1 MGEPLETWYPPND
14 SYLPCRDGNLGV
26 WGSWFWVWPLS
37 LLTFGP
43 QLSGGNLGRVEANCN
58 VRDKLWEQGQR
69 SELGDTVF
77 IWNLP
82 PLPKF
87 FCMCGSTA
95 VHLHCQG
102 LHPRLWIGLGS
113 ALNRVEAQA
122 SGLARKGSSPHLL
135 IFAIVIINILVIEIK
150 FVFGVH
156 WSLWSLLCMPWG
168 FELDREAPESD
179 PREGAGLLVAICADC
194 QGHRERQVPAATGPT
209 GVG

>member
-14 SYLPCRDGNLGV
+14 SYFPCRDGNLGV

-37 LLTFGP
+37 LLAFGP
-43 QLSGGNLGRVEANCN
+43 LLSGGNLGRVEANCN
-58 VRDKLWEQGQR
+58 VRDKLWGQGQR
-69 SELGDTVF
+69 SEPGDTVF

-82 PLPKF
+82 PTAQV
-87 FCMCGSTA
+87 FCVCGSTA

-102 LHPRLWIGLGS
+102 LPSLPLDRAGFCPEQS
-113 ALNRVEAQA
+113 RSSDAQA
-122 SGLARKGSSPHLL
+122 SGLARKGSLPHLL

-168 FELDREAPESD
+168 LSWTGKHRSQTLGREQA
-179 PREGAGLLVAICADC
+179 C
-194 QGHRERQVPAATGPT
+194 
-209 GVG
+209 